1 MDDFPSPQARKEE
14 KMAGAGA
21 VDPQTVHTMA
31 HCKGTL
37 QIILSLD
44 GFTGLLQVSKSSFL
58 VVMQSPKEDGICS
71 LFLRIQGSLFNILEG
86 FLHICVSAKVPG
98 KRFHHMRSQLD
109 FP

>member
-1 MDDFPSPQARKEE
+1 MDDFPSPQERKEE

-21 VDPQTVHTMA
+21 VDPKPFTTV

-37 QIILSLD
+37 KIVPSPD

-58 VVMQSPKEDGICS
+58 VMKQSPKEDGICS
-71 LFLRIQGSLFNILEG
+71 LFLRIQGSLFYILEG

-98 KRFHHMRSQLD
+98 KRLHYMRSQLD